1 MLPFICACVFVDPP
15 VALSPPH
22 FYQGNKSLVEAV
34 HGLNP
39 QKSLHETFADIEPVR
54 RNLKPLGYVACSG
67 ARFVRAKGGLRGH
80 APRAHVFSSRA
91 LYRLTKK
98 PNRRL
103 PTRAT
108 QGRNLCKFKCYTTH
122 FPRYN
127 VIKLDVYVVVQF
139 HLFQTH
145 YHTLPFPEI
154 KGNTNFFKSKD
165 KTKPQDSVFVV
176 IISR

>member
-1 MLPFICACVFVDPP
+1 MLSFICARVFVDPP

-39 QKSLHETFADIEPVR
+39 QKHLHETFADIEPVR

-67 ARFVRAKGGLRGH
+67 ARFVRAKGGISRT
-80 APRAHVFSSRA
+80 RAARA
-91 LYRLTKK
+91 RVLLVRFIQTNQKT
-98 PNRRL
+98 NQRL
-103 PTRAT
+103 PRRVETSV
-108 QGRNLCKFKCYTTH
+108 NFKCYTTH
-122 FPRYN
+122 FLSYN
-127 VIKLDVYVVVQF
+127 VIELDVYVVVQF

-145 YHTLPFPEI
+145 YHALPFPEI
-154 KGNTNFFKSKD
+154 KGNAKFFKSKD
-165 KTKPQDSVFVV
+165 KTKPQYSVFVV